1 MSSSKFLI
9 KSPNVKIVKKKA
21 PPKKHA
27 ASDAEAL
34 SDDQPLTAEE
44 LEKQLQKAALEAKLE
59 LEKQI
64 QETQRESFDKGFT
77 EGIREGMT
85 RQKKEYAHT
94 ISSVVATM
102 KELAELR
109 QKIIEET
116 EQDILRLVF
125 AVAEK
130 VLSQEVQQNKTV
142 VISVLKEAIRGITAR
157 DGMKI
162 HLNPHDFQNITEIK
176 DDLQTDM
183 EGINDILFEEDPGV
197 KPGGVIIETLFGEVD
212 ARLNQQLQ
220 EIKTGLG
227 AI

>member
-9 KSPNVKIVKKKA
+9 KSSDVKLVKKKGS
-21 PPKKHA
+21 KK
-27 ASDAEAL
+27 S
-34 SDDQPLTAEE
+34 SVSGDQFLTAEE
-44 LEKQLQKAALEAKLE
+44 LERQTEKTALEAKLA

-64 QETQRESFDKGFT
+64 KKEQKKSFDQGLA
-77 EGIREGMT
+77 EGIQEGII
-85 RQKKEYAHT
+85 RQKKEYAQT
-94 ISSVVATM
+94 ISAVVATM

-109 QKIIEET
+109 QKIIEEA
-116 EQDILRLVF
+116 EQDILQLVF

-130 VLSQEVQQNKTV
+130 VRAQEVQQNKTA
-142 VISVLKEAIRGITAR
+142 VISVLKEAIRGITER
-157 DGMKI
+157 DGMKV

-176 DDLQTDM
+176 EDLQTEM

-220 EIKTGLG
+220 EIKAGLG
-227 AI
+227 IA